1 MPFSSAGPAPQ
12 APGLNG
18 PVPLFER
25 ILIQGVEA
33 LCDPSGALF
42 LPAQAMLIVS
52 DLHLERG
59 AAFARRGSLLPPYD
73 TLAQL
78 ARLEQVIARH
88 DPKHV
93 LSLGDTFHDRRGA
106 AMMPTHFREQLD
118 GMMRGREFIFILGN
132 HDPDGVADLPGV
144 VASVLH
150 LDGLTFRHEPSA
162 GQAPGE
168 IAGHLHPSASVT
180 RRGGT
185 VRRPCFASDGQ
196 RLIMPA
202 FGTLAGGLDLD
213 HKTMRGLFDRR
224 RLTAHLLGRDRVYSV
239 RYDSLAG

>member
-1 MPFSSAGPAPQ
+1 M
-12 APGLNG
+12 
-18 PVPLFER
+18 V
-25 ILIQGVEA
+25 IQGVEA

-42 LPAQAMLIVS
+42 LPAQSMLIVS

-73 TLAQL
+73 TLAQM
-78 ARLEQVIARH
+78 ARLEQVILRH
-88 DPKHV
+88 DPKRV

-106 AMMPTHFREQLD
+106 ALMPALFRERLD
-118 GMMRGREFIFILGN
+118 GIMRGREFLFILGN
-132 HDPDGVADLPGV
+132 HDPDGVADLPGMA
-144 VASVLH
+144 ASVLH
-150 LDGLTFRHEPSA
+150 LDGLTFRHEPSPDA
-162 GQAPGE
+162 TPGE

-185 VRRPCFASDGQ
+185 VRRPCFATDGR

-213 HKTMRGLFDRR
+213 HKAMHGLFDRS
-224 RLTAHLLGRDRVYSV
+224 RLTAHLLGRDRIYSV
-239 RYDSLAG
+239 RYGNLAG